1 MNVNYDPVA
10 DAMYITFLKVK
21 KSTKTVE
28 VGDNILLD
36 YNGKKLIGIEILDA
50 SEKLSTEELENIT
63 LTIPTYKGKVNPSI

>member
-10 DAMYITFLKVK
+10 DAMYITFLKGK